1 MLIDLSMRHD
11 EDADPDIPM
20 LKKAKSRVR
29 EGAIAIG
36 AIMLLATKPEE
47 AAMLRERAL
56 KTVLVVVGLLFTAG
70 VVPLA
75 MFFSREPAVPMIM
88 SIYVTLGIFLLLAV
102 RDPAA
107 NRSLIAFGGWANLA
121 HAGVMAAQEYRN
133 VIERRELVGVV
144 VFAIV
149 GVVLVALA
157 PAKQPVEKTSAV
169 VA

>member
-1 MLIDLSMRHD
+1 MR
-11 EDADPDIPM
+11 
-20 LKKAKSRVR
+20 
-29 EGAIAIG
+29 
-36 AIMLLATKPEE
+36 
-47 AAMLRERAL
+47 RERAL

-70 VVPLA
+70 VIPLT

-102 RDPAA
+102 RNPAA

-133 VIERRELVGVV
+133 VIERRELAGVV

-157 PAKQPVEKTSAV
+157 LLGERTELVLVLYLHSLGVIPARLTFSTLGMLFRCPAADSR
-169 VA
+169 